1 MEINRENYAESL
13 ENIKA
18 SDKFLAETKK
28 LMLKESA
35 KSKTASRPVIM
46 KITPFAAAAACI
58 AVIAAFS
65 VNILKDKSIDAVQI
79 KNSPSVETA
88 AATEDHSEAA
98 EEIADEAVPEEE
110 ETTQTTAETTE
121 NAPVAYAVT
130 GDTTSADETTESVS
144 DETSAETKSNDKNTP
159 AEGSSAAGDYDDTE
173 SSSEVSE
180 DSGSESQEGASEY
193 DDSSEYIDDSDD
205 DTETDDGDDDIESD
219 APVAPAFTSISGG
232 RALHYPDFSPTDTD
246 KLIEFLSLA
255 AQDEIN
261 AEITH
266 EGQNSYDIFGEK
278 ALALN
283 EAFAKAADKLVP
295 IGTENFTPT
304 ISFSVFDNLSGDLL
318 YTVQTDGS
326 TVSICIRNGETFCF
340 SADNSTVKTI
350 ISAAE

>member
-18 SDKFLAETKK
+18 SDKFLAETKE

-65 VNILKDKSIDAVQI
+65 VNILKDKSVSTIQI

-88 AATEDHSEAA
+88 AATEEEYSEAA

-110 ETTQTTAETTE
+110 ETTAETTE

-144 DETSAETKSNDKNTP
+144 DETSAETESNDKNTP
-159 AEGSSAAGDYDDTE
+159 AEGSSAAGDHDDTE

-180 DSGSESQEGASEY
+180 DSGSESQEGTSED

-261 AEITH
+261 AEITL

-350 ISAAE
+350 LSAAE